1 MLTNIIRRNRPR
13 SEMTFME
20 HIDDLRVSMM
30 RVFGVFFVGVCAA
43 LIFYKEIPKI
53 LQLPLDWAKVMDPE
67 AMAQTATSGGVILFG
82 VFEAPAWLI
91 SVLPA
96 GTQLQETQFL
106 GVWSVLIYAAVAAGI
121 AVASPV
127 FIYEVV
133 RFVGP
138 ALSNREKKGLIP
150 FCTCGLILFLLG
162 AALAFFWLTPMSI
175 VVVHH
180 IAAGMGIRINW
191 QASDYYGLVVMMSLL
206 TGLCFQFPLALII
219 LMWLELVRP
228 RTLLK
233 SWRGMLLGIVV
244 VAVLITPIGD
254 PLSLGVLTGALFAL
268 YLGAVAV
275 GSWIVRRKRL
285 ARGDKPNPEDDDLP
299 DEDDEEDSGEEDDG
313 DRPRRPTGSGSTSSS
328 SPESTAQDD
337 KAADPKP
344 SPAKST
350 PPPAEGD
357 LSSLD

>member
-30 RVFGVFFVGVCAA
+30 RVFAVFFVGVCAA
-43 LIFYKEIPKI
+43 LVFYKEIPKL
-53 LQLPLDWAKVMDPE
+53 LQLPLDWAAAMDPE
-67 AMAQTATSGGVILFG
+67 AMAQAATTGGVILFG
-82 VFEAPAWLI
+82 FIEAPAWLI
-91 SVLPA
+91 SVMPA

-138 ALSNREKKGLIP
+138 ALSSREKKGLLP
-150 FCTCGLILFLLG
+150 FCSCGLLLFLMG

-228 RTLLK
+228 MTLLK

-268 YLGAVAV
+268 YLIAVAV
-275 GSWIVRRKRL
+275 GTWIVRRKRV

-299 DEDDEEDSGEEDDG
+299 DDDDEDGDAVDVDD
-313 DRPRRPTGSGSTSSS
+313 DRPRRPSGGSSS
-328 SPESTAQDD
+328 SAPSAETKPS
-337 KAADPKP
+337 DPKP
-344 SPAKST
+344 AAPKST

>member
-1 MLTNIIRRNRPR
+1 MLTTIIRRNRPR

-43 LIFYKEIPKI
+43 LVFYKEIPKI

-67 AMAQTATSGGVILFG
+67 AMAQAATSGGVVLFG
-82 VFEAPAWLI
+82 AFEAPAWLI
-91 SVLPA
+91 TVLPA

-150 FCTCGLILFLLG
+150 FCTSGLILFLLG

-228 RTLLK
+228 MTLLK

-254 PLSLGVLTGALFAL
+254 PLSLGVLTGALFGL
-268 YLGAVAV
+268 YLAAVAV
-275 GSWIVRRKRL
+275 GSWIVRRKRV

-299 DEDDEEDSGEEDDG
+299 EDEDEDGDEVEADE
-313 DRPRRPTGSGSTSSS
+313 DRPRRPSGGSAGATSAGDGKPS
-328 SPESTAQDD
+328 E
-337 KAADPKP
+337 PKP
-344 SPAKST
+344 ATPKST

>member
-1 MLTNIIRRNRPR
+1 M
-13 SEMTFME
+13 
-20 HIDDLRVSMM
+20 
-30 RVFGVFFVGVCAA
+30 
-43 LIFYKEIPKI
+43 
-53 LQLPLDWAKVMDPE
+53 
-67 AMAQTATSGGVILFG
+67 
-82 VFEAPAWLI
+82 
-91 SVLPA
+91 
-96 GTQLQETQFL
+96 
-106 GVWSVLIYAAVAAGI
+106 
-121 AVASPV
+121 
-127 FIYEVV
+127 
-133 RFVGP
+133 
-138 ALSNREKKGLIP
+138 
-150 FCTCGLILFLLG
+150 G

-228 RTLLK
+228 MTLLK

-268 YLGAVAV
+268 YLIAVAV
-275 GSWIVRRKRL
+275 GTWIVRRKRV

-299 DEDDEEDSGEEDDG
+299 DDDDDEDG
-313 DRPRRPTGSGSTSSS
+313 DAVDVDEDRPRRPSGGSSS
-328 SPESTAQDD
+328 TLPLP
-337 KAADPKP
+337 PKP
-344 SPAKST
+344 SRPTPSLPPLSRP